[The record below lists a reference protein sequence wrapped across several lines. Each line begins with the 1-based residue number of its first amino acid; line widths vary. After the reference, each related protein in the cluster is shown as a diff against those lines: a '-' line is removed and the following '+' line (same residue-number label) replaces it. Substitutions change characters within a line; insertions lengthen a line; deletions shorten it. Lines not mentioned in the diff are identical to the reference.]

1 MSDTY
6 KEPKI
11 IEFPGMTVRV
21 YIPVLTQ
28 EEKNKRLNY
37 IHKAAADLLKDTNK

>member
-6 KEPKI
+6 KEPKT

-28 EEKNKRLNY
+28 EERARRMKT
-37 IHKAAADLLKDTNK
+37 IHKTAADLLKNTKK